1 MTRLPTST
9 PPACHTGP
17 PSTRRG
23 PELLGLRTEGRS
35 TVLSTAAMLLRPR
48 TASTRLHRPSR
59 TAGHDQLAPVRR
71 IRTSLPG

>member
-35 TVLSTAAMLLRPR
+35 TVLTTAAMLLRPR
-48 TASTRLHRPSR
+48 TASTRLHRPGR
-59 TAGHDQLAPVRR
+59 TAGQDQLAPVRR